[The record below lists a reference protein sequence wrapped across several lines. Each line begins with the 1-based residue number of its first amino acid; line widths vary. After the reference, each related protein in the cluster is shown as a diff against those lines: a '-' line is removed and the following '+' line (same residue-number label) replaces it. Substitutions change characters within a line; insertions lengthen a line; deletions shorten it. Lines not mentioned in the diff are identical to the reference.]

1 MFGIGGCEEVES
13 SIYWAQRREK
23 LDAKTY
29 LIKQLLLTSYLS
41 EIMFS
46 FRYTSSVNIIKKTML
61 SYRMGQKM
69 NSQILAHIFT
79 KYWWILQIFIYIS
92 QGSVA
97 TQLKGVVVY
106 FVTALFQIIQR
117 MCQWKIVIIDQ
128 YLGKMWTQICGLL
141 FGANLY
147 IYISVLN
154 IRDKTRVG
162 LTIKPL

>member
-79 KYWWILQIFIYIS
+79 KY
-92 QGSVA
+92 
-97 TQLKGVVVY
+97 
-106 FVTALFQIIQR
+106 
-117 MCQWKIVIIDQ
+117 
-128 YLGKMWTQICGLL
+128 
-141 FGANLY
+141 
-147 IYISVLN
+147 
-154 IRDKTRVG
+154 
-162 LTIKPL
+162 